1 MGSKLLTTMVI
12 WTILSFPSVVRAN
25 AEESPNG
32 PLQQLRINVAGVL
45 GALDNKK
52 EKDKTVEERRLE
64 ARSIADRAF
73 DFSLISRRTLGA
85 HWDKLSPQDRED
97 FTKKFTNLLA
107 ASYMGKIETYEGGQI
122 QYIGEKITGDTAV
135 VKTQVAAKNPIL
147 LDYDMQ
153 KSGDAWRVY
162 DISINGTKM
171 VGNYHSQLD
180 RIMRQKDGRGF
191 GVIMKSLDEK
201 EQKSGK

>member
-73 DFSLISRRTLGA
+73 AFSLISLRTLGP
-85 HWDKLSPQDRED
+85 HWDKLSPKDRED

-171 VGNYHSQLD
+171 VGN
-180 RIMRQKDGRGF
+180 
-191 GVIMKSLDEK
+191 
-201 EQKSGK
+201 